1 MRGRMIVRPRQLV
14 CGMLCASAA
23 LGCRDLSRFDTS
35 GEEAYCGSL
44 VSSPLFQEGFLPEG
58 VPPRLRLKLTL
69 DTDAMTSRP
78 GELTSDD
85 ADQGLCSADGR
96 PLLDHAPLRAI
107 EELSHDPLSLLEFGD
122 GREHNFLGWVDSTCQ
137 GTLLSVVSLMSDGN
151 VEVRLLKPAAL
162 APPDAPPEA
171 KPGFAL
177 FPLERR
183 PQGCGF

>member
-1 MRGRMIVRPRQLV
+1 MTVRQRQIL
-14 CGMLCASAA
+14 CGLLCASAA

-35 GEEAYCGSL
+35 GDEAYCGSL

-69 DTDAMTSRP
+69 DTDALTSRP
-78 GELTSDD
+78 GMLATDD
-85 ADQGLCSADGR
+85 AQSGLCSAEGR
-96 PLLDHAPLRAI
+96 PLIDQEPLRAI

-122 GREHNFLGWVDSTCQ
+122 GREHNFLGWVDSSCQ

-162 APPDAPPEA
+162 GPTTAPPENR
-171 KPGFAL
+171 PGFAL